1 MTTAVR
7 TVEEDNVTV
16 EVEGGEAVGDEV
28 AGDVVAGDVVVVVV
42 AAVVIVTQGGIIGF
56 KLCNNG

>member
-1 MTTAVR
+1 M
-7 TVEEDNVTV
+7 EEDNVTV